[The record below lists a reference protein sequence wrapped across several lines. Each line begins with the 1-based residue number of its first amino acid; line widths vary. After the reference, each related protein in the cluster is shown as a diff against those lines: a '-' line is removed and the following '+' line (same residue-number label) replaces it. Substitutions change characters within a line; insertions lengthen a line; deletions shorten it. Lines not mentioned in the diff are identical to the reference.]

1 MRLLSAGPVGAE
13 EPFALIDDAGSAGP
27 LRPEAVVVPLRPLAA
42 RHGVRIRHL
51 SELLDSLPGLA
62 RWLDERHARDLRE
75 PLGNRR
81 IGAPIPTPRLIVGV
95 GMNYPAHAAGLDAR
109 AGDPVLFLKPPS
121 AVCGPYDAIV
131 RPPETTALDH
141 EVELGIVIG
150 AAAHRVPPER
160 ALERV
165 AGFVVADDVSAR
177 DIALGAGLAHPLSLQ
192 LTRAK
197 GFPTFCPLGPWL
209 LTVDETTDPADLLLR
224 LSVNGSARQQARAA
238 EMITGV
244 AELVAFVSAGFPLE
258 PGDVILSG
266 SPAGCGFEQD
276 PPVFLR
282 PGDVVD
288 AEITGLG
295 RMRTPVVD
303 EMDPSAHD
311 HPTPLPRR
319 NP

>member
-13 EPFALIDDAGSAGP
+13 EPFALLDDDGSDGVP
-27 LRPEAVVVPLRPLAA
+27 SPEAVVVPLRALAA
-42 RHGVRIRHL
+42 RYGVRIRHL
-51 SELLDSLPGLA
+51 SDLVSRRADLA
-62 RWLDERHARDLRE
+62 EWLAGPAAQRLRE
-75 PLGNRR
+75 RLGTRR
-81 IGAPIPTPRLIVGV
+81 IGAPIPKPRLVVGV
-95 GMNYPAHAAGLDAR
+95 GMNYPSHAAGLDTR

-121 AVCGPYDAIV
+121 AVCGPYDEIV
-131 RPPETTALDH
+131 RPPETAALDH

-160 ALERV
+160 ALAHV

-209 LTVDETTDPADLLLR
+209 LTADEVAAPVDLILR
-224 LSVNGSARQQARAA
+224 LSVNGSARQHARATD
-238 EMITGV
+238 MITGV
-244 AELVAFVSAGFPLE
+244 AELISFVSAGLPLE

-266 SPAGCGFEQD
+266 SPSGCGFEQD
-276 PPVFLR
+276 PPVFLQ
-282 PGDVVD
+282 PGDVVE

-303 EMDPSAHD
+303 EAGPLPSAH
-311 HPTPLPRR
+311 PITPPRR
-319 NP
+319 QP